1 MAAPT
6 NAWLSCPHLRR
17 LCTTWRATAAVP
29 QFNTQASSILS
40 AYHVLQV
47 MYHLESYDDVLQLF
61 QNYAHVIADN
71 AQACVF
77 VTIVWRYLD
86 WAGLGWTSQQPPGM
100 AVLCSFCCRR
110 RSPHQLQPHVLSAF
124 NGRRAGGA
132 MSRPPLRC
140 CPRHAAGYPAAL
152 FGWLPHCDHISPSSS
167 AAAGEQRPQPAA
179 DTAAVQQDCGVV
191 QQAAAGEQSSFPG
204 QGGLQ
209 RPPGMC

>member
-1 MAAPT
+1 MPSCEGALAAVPRVAPSTNSSRFRKSCATWGATAGVPNKAAPT
-6 NAWLSCPHLRR
+6 NSWLSCPHLRR
-17 LCTTWRATAAVP
+17 LCTTRRATAAVP
-29 QFNTQASSILS
+29 PFNTQASSILS

-47 MYHLESYDDVLQLF
+47 MYHLESYEDVLQLF

-100 AVLCSFCCRR
+100 AVLCSVCCRR
-110 RSPHQLQPHVLSAF
+110 RSPHQLQPHALSAF

-132 MSRPPLRC
+132 MPRPPLHC

-152 FGWLPHCDHISPSSS
+152 FG
-167 AAAGEQRPQPAA
+167 
-179 DTAAVQQDCGVV
+179 
-191 QQAAAGEQSSFPG
+191 
-204 QGGLQ
+204 
-209 RPPGMC
+209 